1 MSLKQKL
8 IGLQD
13 TINRYKD
20 ILDHLKDHP
29 GPRMEAK
36 YRRDLVFLKDK
47 ILNQAKSLK
56 DSIILPHLY
65 KIRLQTQGR
74 IFVIYSK
81 FDEREEIDTWFE
93 LMNSI
98 SQEKVTVLEITI
110 LEPYE
115 EIPK

>member
-1 MSLKQKL
+1 MNLKQKI

-20 ILDHLKDHP
+20 TMDHLKDHP

-36 YRRDLVFLKDK
+36 YCRDLVFLRDK
-47 ILNQAKSLK
+47 ILSQAKSLK
-56 DSIILPHLY
+56 ESIILPHIY
-65 KIRLQTQGR
+65 KIRLQTHGR

-98 SQEKVTVLEITI
+98 SQEKVMVLDITVLK
-110 LEPYE
+110 PYE
-115 EIPK
+115 EIQK